1 MIKIT
6 GINTDSRTNNSLKN
20 ISSGLVSQII
30 YTILGFVSRTIF
42 INYLAIE
49 YLGINGL
56 FSSILSVLSFAELGI
71 GSAFVYS
78 LYKPLAEKDE
88 AGVASVL
95 NLYRKAYTLIGVS
108 VLVLGLGVL
117 PFLDQI
123 IPEKPT
129 VITESIY
136 LIYSIF
142 LFNAASSYF
151 FSYKVS
157 LLNADQRNYITTL
170 NYLAFYV
177 LQNIIQIAVLI
188 LFKNFLY
195 YLLVQLVCQFLSN
208 VSISIL
214 VNKKYP
220 FLAKYD
226 KNTINQEVKKEV
238 FSNAKATFVIK
249 IGGILVNST
258 DNLIINYF
266 SGLASIGLL
275 SNYYMLMGIPA
286 SLISQIFS
294 NVSASIANI
303 NALESKEKQYET
315 FNLLNLANFW
325 IYGVSAISFVILSND
340 FIILW
345 IGNGYTLPL
354 SVAIMIAINFFMVGL
369 QSTIWTFKSTY
380 GFFHQGKYFV
390 IGTAILNLAFS
401 FLLGHYWGLF
411 GILLATALARLL
423 TNFWYDPYIVF
434 KLGLKINPLVYLKK
448 LVNYVLV
455 ISFAGLLTYYVASFC
470 NVNPLINLLI
480 KLGLCL
486 IIPNAIIFLL
496 YKNTKSFKK
505 GMIIF
510 LTSFFQMKE
519 KKTPL

>member
-1 MIKIT
+1 MAKIK
-6 GINTDSRTNNSLKN
+6 GINTDSRTVNSLKN
-20 ISSGLVSQII
+20 ISSGVVSQII
-30 YTILGFVSRTIF
+30 FTILGFVSRTLF
-42 INYLAIE
+42 IKYLAIE
-49 YLGINGL
+49 YLGVNGL
-56 FSSILSVLSFAELGI
+56 FSSILSVLSFAELGM

-95 NLYRKAYTLIGVS
+95 NLYRKAYTIIGVT
-108 VLVLGLGVL
+108 VLLLGLAIL
-117 PFLDQI
+117 PFLNQI
-123 IPEKPT
+123 IPVIPT

-136 LIYSIF
+136 VIYSIF

-157 LLNADQRNYITTL
+157 LLNADQRNYITTI
-170 NYLAFYV
+170 NYLVFYI
-177 LQNIIQIAVLI
+177 LQNVTQIVVLI
-188 LFKNFLY
+188 VYKNFLY
-195 YLLVQLVCQFLSN
+195 YLLVQLLCQFLSN
-208 VSISIL
+208 LSISIL

-249 IGGILVNST
+249 VGGILVNST

-275 SNYYMLMGIPA
+275 SNYYLLMGIPGA
-286 SLISQIFS
+286 LISQIFTS
-294 NVSASIANI
+294 VSASVANV
-303 NALESKEKQYET
+303 NAIESKEKQYET
-315 FNLLNLANFW
+315 FSMLNLANFW
-325 IYGVSAISFVILSND
+325 IYGFSAITFVILSKD
-340 FIILW
+340 FIVLW
-345 IGNGYTLPL
+345 IGTDYTLSLPI
-354 SVAIMIAINFFMVGL
+354 AIMIAINFFMVGL

-380 GFFHQGKYFV
+380 GFFHEGKYFV
-390 IGTAILNLAFS
+390 IGTAILNIAFS

-448 LVNYVLV
+448 LAVYTLI
-455 ISFAGLLTYYVASFC
+455 ISLAGSATYYVASFC
-470 NVNPLINLLI
+470 LFSNLVNLII
-480 KLGLCL
+480 KLIICL
-486 IIPNAIIFLL
+486 VIPNAIIILF
-496 YKNTKSFKK
+496 YKNTDEFKK
-505 GMIIF
+505 VKQLF
-510 LTSFFQMKE
+510 LESFGTIS
-519 KKTPL
+519 KKITR

>member
-1 MIKIT
+1 MAT
-6 GINTDSRTNNSLKN
+6 GINTETRTKNSLKN
-20 ISSGLVSQII
+20 ISSGVISQII

-42 INYLAIE
+42 IQYLAIE

-56 FSSILSVLSFAELGI
+56 FSSILSVLSFAELGM
-71 GSAFVYS
+71 GSAFTYS

-88 AGVASVL
+88 AGVAGVL
-95 NLYRKAYTLIGVS
+95 NLYRKAYTIIGLS
-108 VLVLGLGVL
+108 VLVLGLLLL

-123 IPEKPT
+123 ISEKPT
-129 VITESIY
+129 VITESINI
-136 LIYSIF
+136 IYCIF

-177 LQNIIQIAVLI
+177 LQNVAQIAVLI

-208 VSISIL
+208 ISISIL

-220 FLAKYD
+220 FLADYD
-226 KNTINQEVKKEV
+226 KNIINQHVKKEV

-249 IGGILVNST
+249 FGGILVNST

-275 SNYYMLMGIPA
+275 SNYYLLIGIPGA
-286 SLISQIFS
+286 IISQIFN
-294 NVSASIANI
+294 NVSASVANI

-315 FNLLNLANFW
+315 FGMLNLANFW
-325 IYGVSAISFVILSND
+325 IYGVSAIAFVVLVKD
-340 FIILW
+340 FIVFW
-345 IGNGYTLPL
+345 IGNEFTMSLPIT
-354 SVAIMIAINFFMVGL
+354 IMIAVNFFMVGL
-369 QSTIWTFKSTY
+369 QNTIWTFKSTY
-380 GFFHQGKYFV
+380 GFFHEGKYFI

-401 FLLGHYWGLF
+401 FLLGHFWGVF
-411 GILLATALARLL
+411 GILLSTALARAL

-434 KLGLKINPLVYLKK
+434 KLGLKVDPLIYLKK
-448 LVNYVLV
+448 IVQYIFIICLAGGITFYAATLCIFSAWLNILIKGLLCLV
-455 ISFAGLLTYYVASFC
+455 IP
-470 NVNPLINLLI
+470 N
-480 KLGLCL
+480 
-486 IIPNAIIFLL
+486 IIIILAYNKSNEYKKVKQLFISSLSALKRKNAR
-496 YKNTKSFKK
+496 
-505 GMIIF
+505 
-510 LTSFFQMKE
+510 
-519 KKTPL
+519 